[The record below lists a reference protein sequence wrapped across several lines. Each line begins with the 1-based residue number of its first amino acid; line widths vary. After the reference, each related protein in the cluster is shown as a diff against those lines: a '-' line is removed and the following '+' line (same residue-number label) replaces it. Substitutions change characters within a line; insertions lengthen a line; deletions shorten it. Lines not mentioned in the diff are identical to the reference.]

1 MKGLGNLSL
10 QSMKDPKGLT
20 DGNYGCEKVEK
31 TFWFV
36 LYLYFNDSAFTAV
49 RVIFV

>member
-20 DGNYGCEKVEK
+20 DKNSG
-31 TFWFV
+31 FV
-36 LYLYFNDSAFTAV
+36 LHLYFNDSAFAAV
-49 RVIFV
+49 KRMQNSKLGM